1 MRVVILAPP
10 GVQSLDVVG
19 PAEVFWEA
27 ARRLG
32 DPSAYEVQVMGTT
45 AGAVCGTGNLRF
57 LADATIYDPDEPI
70 DTLLVGGDPS
80 FDKIDPAV
88 TAWLSR
94 RAPTVRRYGSVCT
107 GVFFLAAAGLLDG
120 RRVTTHW
127 ECADKLRSDF
137 PNLIV
142 DDNQIFIRDGA
153 LCTTAGVS
161 AGMDLALAL
170 VEEDFGREL
179 ALIVARYMVMFL
191 KRPGGQSQF
200 SAHLAAQMSTKS
212 QIQEAQE
219 YVLENL
225 SKDLSVDALALRA
238 GMSTRNFSRVFRR
251 ELKYTPAAFVDAARI
266 DAARR
271 MLADTRTPL
280 QRVARACGFGTV
292 NSMRRVFVRNLGVSP
307 HDYRKSFRSAY
318 SDRDATPKTPRRLDA
333 GEAANSFQGKAK
345 QPLWSERAGAGQVGV
360 LSGALPSGALRSVGG
375 RSAGPSLRSKPS
387 RP

>member
-32 DPSAYEVQVMGTT
+32 DPGAYDVQVMGTT
-45 AGAVCGTGNLRF
+45 EGAICGTGSLRF
-57 LADATIYDPDEPI
+57 LSDLTIYDPDEPI

-80 FDKIDPAV
+80 FDEVDPAV
-88 TAWLSR
+88 TAWLR
-94 RAPTVRRYGSVCT
+94 RRVPTVRRYGSVCT

-127 ECADKLRSDF
+127 ECADKLRNDF
-137 PNLIV
+137 PNLVV
-142 DDNQIFIRDGA
+142 DDDKIFIRDGA
-153 LCTTAGVS
+153 LCTTAGVT

-212 QIQEAQE
+212 QIQAAQE

-225 SKDLSVDALALRA
+225 SADLSVDVLALRA
-238 GMSTRNFSRVFRR
+238 GMSTRNFARVFRR
-251 ELKYTPAAFVDAARI
+251 EVKFTPAAFVDAART

-271 MLADTRTPL
+271 MLADTKMPL
-280 QRVARACGFGTV
+280 QRIARACGFGNL
-292 NSMRRVFVRNLGVSP
+292 NSMRRVFVRNLGVAP
-307 HDYRKSFRSAY
+307 LDYRKSFRSAY
-318 SDRDATPKTPRRLDA
+318 SDTEVSRKPPRRPSD
-333 GEAANSFQGKAK
+333 GEPQESFARKTKGPAW
-345 QPLWSERAGAGQVGV
+345 PERTGNGLV
-360 LSGALPSGALRSVGG
+360 GALQ
-375 RSAGPSLRSKPS
+375 SAGDKSGGPLLRAKPL